1 MQHRWLNSAL
11 RTHALNRQTDTSA
24 QTVRRE
30 LCEGAAI
37 SRTLL
42 RSLHPTATPRSV
54 RWPPHRRRLRQC
66 TPCTRCCGRSSF
78 AGASFGRTRLSVST
92 FVW

>member
-1 MQHRWLNSAL
+1 MQQHRWLNSAL

-66 TPCTRCCGRSSF
+66 TPCTRCCGRSLVQ
-78 AGASFGRTRLSVST
+78 ASVVRGFQCQTL
-92 FVW
+92 VW